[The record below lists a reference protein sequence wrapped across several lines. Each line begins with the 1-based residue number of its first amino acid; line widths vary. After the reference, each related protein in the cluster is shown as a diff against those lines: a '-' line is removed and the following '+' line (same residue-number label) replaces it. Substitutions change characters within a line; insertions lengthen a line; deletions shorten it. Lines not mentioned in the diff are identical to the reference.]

1 MKQDALISVIVPIYN
16 VEKYLPKCVDSIL
29 CQTYPN
35 LEVILVDDGSPD
47 RAGEICD
54 AYAEKDSRVRVIHKR
69 NGGLSSARNAGIDI
83 AQGDYLSF
91 VDSDDW
97 IEPDT
102 YETML
107 TAMERYGVSLVCAGR
122 YDVDDATG
130 SRTVGLCPEKDE
142 LVTGKELVRRI
153 FRWDHLD
160 SAAWDKL
167 YARELFREIR
177 YPIGRIVE
185 DVPTTY
191 RIVLKAGKAALL
203 AKPVYNYLH
212 RENSIT
218 TTVTI
223 SEKTFHCVQNA
234 AQVHAD
240 IQETCPELEQD
251 ARYLWL
257 NSVIYVLIVLELASA
272 EDRDRFSEYYQQ
284 LKADLRSNLGF
295 VLTST
300 LFSGQQKRSG
310 VLLCMGLYPAWEK
323 LFFAARRV
331 YHSLK
336 RDKE

>member
-16 VEKYLPKCVDSIL
+16 VEQYLPKCVDSIL
-29 CQTYPN
+29 CQTYRN

-54 AYAEKDSRVRVIHKR
+54 AYAEQDSRVRVIHKR

-83 AQGDYLSF
+83 ARGDYLSF

-102 YETML
+102 YEAML
-107 TAMERYGVSLVCAGR
+107 AAMERWQVSLVCAGR
-122 YDVDDATG
+122 YDVDGTSG
-130 SRTVGLCPEKDE
+130 SRSVGLCPEKDE
-142 LVTGKELVRRI
+142 LVTGTELVRRI

-167 YARELFREIR
+167 YSRELFREIR
-177 YPIGRIVE
+177 YPVGRIVE

-191 RIVLKAGKAALL
+191 RVALKAGKAALL
-203 AKPVYNYLH
+203 SKPIYNYLH

-218 TTVTI
+218 TAVKV

-234 AQVHAD
+234 AMVHAD
-240 IQETCPELEQD
+240 IRENYPELEPD

-257 NSVIYVLIVLELASA
+257 NSAIFVLIVLEMADQ
-272 EDRDRFSEYYQQ
+272 EDRERFAEQYQQ
-284 LKADLRSNLGF
+284 LKSDLQSNLRF
-295 VLTST
+295 VLASP
-300 LFSGQQKRSG
+300 LFSRQQKRSG
-310 VLLCMGLYPAWEK
+310 ILLCMGLYPAWEK

-331 YHSLK
+331 YHGLRK
-336 RDKE
+336 